1 MLRIPGVDTPSVSSF
16 TAVGAK
22 EECRDVEGTVRELR
36 KYITGE
42 NQQSVIETGADD
54 C

>member
-16 TAVGAK
+16 TEVDAK
-22 EECRDVEGTVRELR
+22 EECRDVEGTMRELR
-36 KYITGE
+36 NYITGE
-42 NQQSVIETGADD
+42 NQQSVVETGGDD